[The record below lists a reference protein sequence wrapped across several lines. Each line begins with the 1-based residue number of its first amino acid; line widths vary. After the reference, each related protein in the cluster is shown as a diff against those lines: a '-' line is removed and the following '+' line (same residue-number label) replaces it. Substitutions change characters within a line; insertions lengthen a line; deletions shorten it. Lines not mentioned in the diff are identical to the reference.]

1 MYAPF
6 VSTPA
11 INTRTWKDRTYELF
25 DQPLLLVIL
34 LSLARTL
41 TFPYMGIFHDAQ
53 LYGLQVARRLSPEPY
68 ARDLFFQ
75 FGSQDQ
81 YSLFSLLV
89 APLAAT
95 IGLPI
100 AFFVL
105 YTLFSVILIAG
116 EYRLLRRI
124 LPDQIAAAVALLM
137 LAVGDIPYGGLGI
150 FQVHEA
156 FLTARL
162 PATALAVWGLDL
174 ILGRRFNLGWLLLI
188 AAAAIHPLMAI
199 PAIALAF
206 WWLIEGNSTARRWLL
221 AAGSVVLIGT
231 VWAIGVASGRLELMS
246 ADWLDTVRRISPQ
259 CFPTAWRMADFIY
272 LGFALVTLILATLQG
287 STIQQKVAR
296 GTLLVGMVGLAL
308 TFAAQWSPIPILLQV
323 QPYRALWLVE
333 FFAIPLGIAQAAR
346 LWREPTPLSRL
357 LSILLLF
364 GLGRWRSPEGW
375 EVGLFWPFAGVVVL
389 TVIVGREIF
398 LRQPSPHVKRR
409 WASGMVGLFI
419 ASLLVG
425 LFAMIP
431 FFSMWDRLSVV
442 ADPFSIIAISLRA
455 TGNAIPLAI
464 GTVILLA
471 ATQLPSRYR
480 LATVLVLWAVATIAT
495 GYARRD
501 FRAFEQDRD
510 LEFVRSELAHL
521 PATSTPEGW
530 SIYWPTDV
538 RNLWF
543 GLESASYYHFAQVQ
557 GVIFQDV
564 TAKEAARRLA
574 LVRPFEFRRLHF
586 LGPLASRERLEPW
599 LGIAGQGRPVL
610 SQDLERL
617 AQEPNLDLVILPYK
631 VGDFHARSNGSVWI
645 YDCRDIRTA
654 RGTLVRGHQED
665 QRDDFIE
672 DRAEPI
678 SAPNQQ

>member
-1 MYAPF
+1 MQAQF

-11 INTRTWKDRTYELF
+11 LTTRTWKDRVYELF
-25 DQPLLLVIL
+25 DHPLLLVMI
-34 LSLARTL
+34 LSLARTI

-81 YSLFSLLV
+81 YSLFSPLV
-89 APLAAT
+89 APLAG
-95 IGLPI
+95 ILGLPV
-100 AFFVL
+100 AFFLL

-124 LPDQIAAAVALLM
+124 LPDQIAAAVALIM
-137 LAVGDIPYGGLGI
+137 LAVGDIPYGGFGI

-162 PATALAVWGLDL
+162 PATALAVWGLDF
-174 ILGRRFNLGWLLLI
+174 ILGRQFSVGWFLLV

-199 PAIALAF
+199 PAIALAL
-206 WWLIEGNSTARRWLL
+206 WWMLEGNSSTRRWLL
-221 AAGSVVLIGT
+221 AIGSMALIGT
-231 VWAIGVASGRLELMS
+231 AWIVGVASGKLALMP
-246 ADWLDTVRRISPQ
+246 ADWLETVRRISPQ
-259 CFPTAWRMADFIY
+259 CFPTDWRLADFIY
-272 LGFALVTLILATLQG
+272 LGFAIVTLVLAALQG
-287 STIQQKVAR
+287 SALHQKVAR
-296 GTLLVGMVGLAL
+296 GTLLVGLAGLAL

-333 FFAIPLGIAQAAR
+333 FLAIPLGIAQAAR

-398 LRQPSPHVKRR
+398 LHQPSPHVKRR
-409 WASGMVGLFI
+409 WASGMAGLFI

-431 FFSMWDRLSVV
+431 LLSMWDRLTVV
-442 ADPFSIIAISLRA
+442 ADPFTIIAIAVRA
-455 TGNAIPLAI
+455 TGNAIPLAV
-464 GTVILLA
+464 GTAIVLA
-471 ATQLPSRYR
+471 ATQLPTRHR
-480 LATVLVLWAVATIAT
+480 FAIILALWSVTTVAT

-501 FRAFEQDRD
+501 VRSFEQDRD

-521 PATSTPEGW
+521 PASTTPGGW

-543 GLESASYYHFAQVQ
+543 GLESASFYHFAQVQ

-586 LGPLASRERLEPW
+586 LGPLASRERLDPW
-599 LGIAGQGRPVL
+599 LGEPTLHRVL
-610 SQDLERL
+610 
-617 AQEPNLDLVILPYK
+617 LPDK
-631 VGDFHARSNGSVWI
+631 VGDFPARSNGSVWI
-645 YDCRDIRTA
+645 YDCRDIRA
-654 RGTLVRGHQED
+654 ASGTLVRGQHED
-665 QRDDFIE
+665 QRNDSAQ

-678 SAPNQQ
+678 SATTQP

>member
-1 MYAPF
+1 MQAQF

-11 INTRTWKDRTYELF
+11 LTTRTWKDRVYELF
-25 DQPLLLVIL
+25 DHPLLLVMI
-34 LSLARTL
+34 LSLARTI

-81 YSLFSLLV
+81 YSLFSPLV
-89 APLAAT
+89 APLAG
-95 IGLPI
+95 ILGLPV
-100 AFFVL
+100 AFFLL

-124 LPDQIAAAVALLM
+124 LPDQIAAAVALIM
-137 LAVGDIPYGGLGI
+137 LAVGDIPYGGFGI

-162 PATALAVWGLDL
+162 PATALAVWGLDF
-174 ILGRRFNLGWLLLI
+174 ILGRQFSLGWFLLV

-199 PAIALAF
+199 PAIALAL
-206 WWLIEGNSTARRWLL
+206 WWMLEGNSSTSRWLL
-221 AAGSVVLIGT
+221 AIGSMVLIGT
-231 VWAIGVASGRLELMS
+231 AWIVGVASGKLALMP
-246 ADWLDTVRRISPQ
+246 ADWLETVRRISPQ
-259 CFPTAWRMADFIY
+259 CFPTDWRLADFIY
-272 LGFALVTLILATLQG
+272 LGFAIVTLVLAALQG
-287 STIQQKVAR
+287 SALHQKVAR
-296 GTLLVGMVGLAL
+296 GTLLVGLTGLAL

-333 FFAIPLGIAQAAR
+333 FLAIPLGIAQAAR

-398 LRQPSPHVKRR
+398 LHQPSPHVKRR
-409 WASGMVGLFI
+409 WASGMAGLFI

-431 FFSMWDRLSVV
+431 LLSMWDRLTVV
-442 ADPFSIIAISLRA
+442 ADPFSIIAIAVRA
-455 TGNAIPLAI
+455 TGNAIPLAV
-464 GTVILLA
+464 GTAIVLA
-471 ATQLPSRYR
+471 ATQLPTRHR
-480 LATVLVLWAVATIAT
+480 FAIILALWSVTTVVT

-501 FRAFEQDRD
+501 VRSFEQDRD

-521 PATSTPEGW
+521 PASTTPGGW

-543 GLESASYYHFAQVQ
+543 GLESASFYHFAQVQ

-574 LVRPFEFRRLHF
+574 LVRPFEFRHLHF
-586 LGPLASRERLEPW
+586 LGPLASRERLDPW
-599 LGIAGQGRPVL
+599 LGVEGQGRPVL
-610 SQDLERL
+610 SQDLARL
-617 AQEPNLDLVILPYK
+617 AEEPNLDLVILPYK
-631 VGDFHARSNGSVWI
+631 VGDFPARSNGSVWI
-645 YDCRDIRTA
+645 YDCRDIRA
-654 RGTLVRGHQED
+654 ASGTLVRGQHED
-665 QRDDFIE
+665 HRNDSAQ

-678 SAPNQQ
+678 SATTQP